1 MEQHENRVPALR
13 VRALP
18 SCTNAY
24 GKVQAGW
31 LLSQIDMAGSLD
43 AERLSRGP
51 VTTVAVNAFQFAAPI
66 LLGDVVD
73 LYVERLR
80 IGQKSITLKISVEAE
95 RMDGS
100 HVRITDVIA
109 TYVAIDHD
117 GKSRLLGES

>member
-1 MEQHENRVPALR
+1 MEHQESRIPVLR

-18 SCTNAY
+18 TSTNAY
-24 GKVQAGW
+24 GRVQAGW
-31 LLSQIDMAGSLD
+31 LMSQIDMAGSLD

-66 LLGDVVD
+66 MLGDVVD
-73 LYVERLR
+73 MYVERLR

-100 HVRITDVIA
+100 HVRVTEVIA
-109 TYVAIDHD
+109 TYVAIDCD
-117 GKSRLLGES
+117 GKSRLLGQD

>member
-1 MEQHENRVPALR
+1 MEQQEHRIPVLR

-18 SCTNAY
+18 TSTNAY
-24 GKVQAGW
+24 GRVQAGW
-31 LLSQIDMAGSLD
+31 LMSQIDMAGSLD

-66 LLGDVVD
+66 MLGDVVD
-73 LYVERLR
+73 MYVERLR

-100 HVRITDVIA
+100 HVRVTEVIA
-109 TYVAIDHD
+109 TYVAIDRD
-117 GKSRLLGES
+117 GKSRLLGQD

>member
-1 MEQHENRVPALR
+1 MEQQEHRTPVLR

-18 SCTNAY
+18 TSTNAY
-24 GKVQAGW
+24 GRVQAGW
-31 LLSQIDMAGSLD
+31 LMSQIDMAGSLD

-73 LYVERLR
+73 MYVERLR

-100 HVRITDVIA
+100 HVRITEVIA
-109 TYVAIDHD
+109 TFVAVDAE
-117 GKSRLLGES
+117 GKSRLLGDA

>member
-1 MEQHENRVPALR
+1 MEQQEHRTPVLR

-18 SCTNAY
+18 TSTNAY
-24 GKVQAGW
+24 GRVQAGW
-31 LLSQIDMAGSLD
+31 LMSQIDMAGSLD

-73 LYVERLR
+73 MYVERLR

-100 HVRITDVIA
+100 HIRITEVIA
-109 TYVAIDHD
+109 TFVAVDPD
-117 GKSRLLGES
+117 GKSRLLGDS

>member
-1 MEQHENRVPALR
+1 MEQQEHRTPVLR

-18 SCTNAY
+18 TSTNAY
-24 GKVQAGW
+24 GRVQAGW
-31 LLSQIDMAGSLD
+31 LMSQIDMAGSLD

-100 HVRITDVIA
+100 HIRITEVIA
-109 TYVAIDHD
+109 TFVAIDPD
-117 GKSRLLGES
+117 GKSRLLGDA

>member
-1 MEQHENRVPALR
+1 MEQQESRVPALR

-18 SCTNAY
+18 TSTNAY
-24 GKVQAGW
+24 GRVQAGW
-31 LLSQIDMAGSLD
+31 LMSQIDMAGSLD

-95 RMDGS
+95 RMDGA
-100 HVRITDVIA
+100 HVRITEVIA
-109 TYVAIDHD
+109 TYVAIDRD
-117 GKSRLLGES
+117 GKSRLLGEG

>member
-1 MEQHENRVPALR
+1 MEQQEHRTPVLR

-18 SCTNAY
+18 TSTNAY
-24 GKVQAGW
+24 GRVQAGW
-31 LLSQIDMAGSLD
+31 LMSQIDMAGSLD

-73 LYVERLR
+73 MYVERLR

-100 HVRITDVIA
+100 HVRITEVIA
-109 TYVAIDHD
+109 TFVAVDAE
-117 GKSRLLGES
+117 GKSRLLGEA

>member
-1 MEQHENRVPALR
+1 MAA
-13 VRALP
+13 RA
-18 SCTNAY
+18 
-24 GKVQAGW
+24 
-31 LLSQIDMAGSLD
+31 SLD
-43 AERLSRGP
+43 AERLSCGP

-100 HVRITDVIA
+100 HIRITEVIA
-109 TYVAIDHD
+109 TFVAVDAD
-117 GKSRLLGES
+117 GKSRLLGDA

>member
-1 MEQHENRVPALR
+1 MEQQEQRIPVLR

-18 SCTNAY
+18 TSTNAY
-24 GKVQAGW
+24 GRVQAGW
-31 LLSQIDMAGSLD
+31 LMSQIDMAGSLD

-66 LLGDVVD
+66 MLGDVVD
-73 LYVERLR
+73 MYVERLR

-100 HVRITDVIA
+100 HVRVTEVIA
-109 TYVAIDHD
+109 TYVAIDRD
-117 GKSRLLGES
+117 GKSRLLGQD

>member
-1 MEQHENRVPALR
+1 MEQPEQRIPVLR

-18 SCTNAY
+18 TSTNAY

-31 LLSQIDMAGSLD
+31 LMSQIDMAGSLD

-73 LYVERLR
+73 IYVERLR

-100 HVRITDVIA
+100 HVRITEVIA
-109 TYVAIDHD
+109 TFVAIDHD
-117 GKSRLLGES
+117 GKSRLLEQL

>member
-1 MEQHENRVPALR
+1 MEQQEHRTPVLR

-18 SCTNAY
+18 TSTNAY
-24 GKVQAGW
+24 GRVQAGW
-31 LLSQIDMAGSLD
+31 LMSQIDMAGSLD

-100 HVRITDVIA
+100 HIRITEVIA
-109 TYVAIDHD
+109 TFVAVDPD
-117 GKSRLLGES
+117 GKSRLLGDS

>member
-1 MEQHENRVPALR
+1 MEQQEARVPVLR

-18 SCTNAY
+18 TSTNAY
-24 GKVQAGW
+24 GRVQAGW
-31 LLSQIDMAGSLD
+31 LMSQIDMAGSLD

-80 IGQKSITLKISVEAE
+80 IGQKSITLKVSVEAQ

-100 HVRITDVIA
+100 HVRITEVIA
-109 TYVAIDHD
+109 TYVAIDRD
-117 GKSRLLGES
+117 GKSRLLEAG

>member
-1 MEQHENRVPALR
+1 MEQQEARVPVLR

-18 SCTNAY
+18 TSTNAY
-24 GKVQAGW
+24 GRVQAGW
-31 LLSQIDMAGSLD
+31 LMSQIDMAGSLD

-80 IGQKSITLKISVEAE
+80 IGQKSITLKISVEAQ

-100 HVRITDVIA
+100 HVRITEVIA
-109 TYVAIDHD
+109 TYVAIDRD
-117 GKSRLLGES
+117 GKSRLLEAG

>member
-1 MEQHENRVPALR
+1 MR

-18 SCTNAY
+18 TSTNAY
-24 GKVQAGW
+24 GRVQAGW
-31 LLSQIDMAGSLD
+31 LMSQIDMAGSLD

-66 LLGDVVD
+66 MLGDVVD
-73 LYVERLR
+73 MYVERLR

-100 HVRITDVIA
+100 HVRVTEVIA
-109 TYVAIDHD
+109 TYVAIDRD
-117 GKSRLLGES
+117 GKSRLLGQD

>member
-1 MEQHENRVPALR
+1 MEQQEHRTPVLR

-18 SCTNAY
+18 TSTNAY
-24 GKVQAGW
+24 GRVQAGW
-31 LLSQIDMAGSLD
+31 LMSQIDMAGSLD

-100 HVRITDVIA
+100 HIRITEVIA
-109 TYVAIDHD
+109 TFVAVDPD
-117 GKSRLLGES
+117 GKSRLLGDA

>member
-1 MEQHENRVPALR
+1 MEQPEQRIPVLR

-18 SCTNAY
+18 TSTNAY

-31 LLSQIDMAGSLD
+31 LMSQIDMAGSLD

-73 LYVERLR
+73 IYVERLR

-100 HVRITDVIA
+100 HVRITEVIA
-109 TYVAIDHD
+109 TFVAIDQD
-117 GKSRLLGES
+117 GKSRLLEQL

>member
-1 MEQHENRVPALR
+1 MEQQEARVPVLR

-18 SCTNAY
+18 TSTNAY
-24 GKVQAGW
+24 GRVQAGW
-31 LLSQIDMAGSLD
+31 LMSQIDMAGSLD

-80 IGQKSITLKISVEAE
+80 IGQKSITLKISVEAQ

-100 HVRITDVIA
+100 HVRITEVIA
-109 TYVAIDHD
+109 TYVAIDRD
-117 GKSRLLGES
+117 GKSRLLEAD

>member
-1 MEQHENRVPALR
+1 MEQQENRTPVLR

-18 SCTNAY
+18 TSTNAY
-24 GKVQAGW
+24 GRVQAGW
-31 LLSQIDMAGSLD
+31 LMSQIDMAGSLD

-100 HVRITDVIA
+100 HIRITEVIA
-109 TYVAIDHD
+109 TFVAVDPD
-117 GKSRLLGES
+117 GKSRLLGDS